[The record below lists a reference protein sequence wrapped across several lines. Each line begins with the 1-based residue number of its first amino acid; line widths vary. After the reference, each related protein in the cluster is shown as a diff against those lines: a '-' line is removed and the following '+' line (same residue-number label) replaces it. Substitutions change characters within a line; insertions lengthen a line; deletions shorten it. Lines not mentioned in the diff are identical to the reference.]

1 MQQLSVVIMN
11 RWGEK
16 VYEFNDPYDT
26 WDGYSLTGQEV
37 PDGVYFYILEAVG
50 EDGSPYS
57 RKGSVTLIR

>member
-1 MQQLSVVIMN
+1 
-11 RWGEK
+11 EK

-57 RKGSVTLIR
+57 RRGSVTLIR